1 MSKEIELDL
10 SQLAN
15 GAIQQKLNGELEK
28 VFENIHDPNTKSKD
42 KRTITIKLEFSPD
55 EARQVIN
62 LNSSFNTKLA
72 PVRDFDTTILSAKNL
87 EDGSVAAR
95 ELKSTAPGQT
105 YIDPTDGQPKTDTG
119 TPIDVIEK
127 EEAAQKEQA
136 NQIINLQQKRG

>member
-1 MSKEIELDL
+1 MSKEIELNL

-15 GAIQQKLNGELEK
+15 GAIQQKLDGELEK
-28 VFENIHDPNTKSKD
+28 IFENIHDPNTKSKD
-42 KRTITIKLEFSPD
+42 KRSITIKLEFSPD
-55 EARQVIN
+55 ENRQVIN
-62 LNSSFNTKLA
+62 LNSSFSTKLA

-105 YIDPTDGQPKTDTG
+105 YIDPTDGQPKTDVG
-119 TPIDVIEK
+119 TPIDIIEK

>member
-1 MSKEIELDL
+1 LKCS
-10 SQLAN
+10 
-15 GAIQQKLNGELEK
+15 
-28 VFENIHDPNTKSKD
+28 
-42 KRTITIKLEFSPD
+42 ITIKLEFSPD
-55 EARQVIN
+55 ENRQVIN
-62 LNSSFNTKLA
+62 LNSSFSTKLA

-105 YIDPTDGQPKTDTG
+105 YIDPTDGQPKTDVG